1 MELWGII
8 LNGSSTIILASFEIT
23 ACLLAD
29 GGGGGT
35 ITLRLADPSID
46 LFAIYPKRK
55 FTISFVTGYSAGVR
69 GIIKGR
75 IAFGIN

>member
-1 MELWGII
+1 MELWEII
-8 LNGSSTIILASFEIT
+8 LYGSDAIILASFEIT

-46 LFAIYPKRK
+46 LFAISPKRK
-55 FTISFVTGYSAGVR
+55 FTISFVTGYSASVR
-69 GIIKGR
+69 AIIKRR
-75 IAFGIN
+75 IAFKIN